1 MQKEWN
7 NFWIAKQKNIF
18 KKIKRSRK
26 TINMIQVLFSKSYRA
41 DFIFKNMATEEQSTI
56 DIEDLIDKI
65 YNIIEEY
72 GS

>member
-1 MQKEWN
+1 MIIGPKEAEN
-7 NFWIAKQKNIF
+7 DKVSI
-18 KKIKRSRK
+18 
-26 TINMIQVLFSKSYRA
+26 
-41 DFIFKNMATEEQSTI
+41 KNMATEEQSTI